1 MRVRIVTSRTA
12 LKLEEFVNRELE
24 SLKDEEVID
33 IKYAI
38 DRVDLLC
45 CQHYAM
51 IIYK

>member
-1 MRVRIVTSRTA
+1 MKVKMVTSKTA
-12 LKLEEFVNRELE
+12 SNLGKFVNEELE
-24 SLKDEEVID
+24 SLKDNEVID

-38 DRVDLLC
+38 DRIDLLS